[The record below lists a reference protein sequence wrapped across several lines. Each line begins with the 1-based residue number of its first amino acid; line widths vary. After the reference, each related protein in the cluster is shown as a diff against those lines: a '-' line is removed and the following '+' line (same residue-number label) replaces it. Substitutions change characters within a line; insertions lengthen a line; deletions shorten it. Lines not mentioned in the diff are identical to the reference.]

1 MPLQIIRQDITKM
14 QVDAI
19 VNTTNQ
25 EMIGYNGVDLAV
37 HTVAG
42 PELDKFCRELT
53 PLGLGTAKIT
63 PAFNLPCKYI
73 IHTSGPVWE
82 GGDNGE
88 TELLV
93 SCYNECLK
101 LAKENNCETVA
112 FPLISSGAYG
122 YPKDK
127 VLKIAISTISTFLF
141 DNEMTV
147 YLLVYDKKSY
157 ELSEKLFS
165 GIESYID
172 DNYARRYAGR
182 FFNAAFSREKRLS
195 EEVDYSRAMSYECM
209 SAPCT
214 QEDYSPAPCSV
225 GSTPKQS
232 LEDFI
237 KLDESF
243 ALKLIKLI
251 DAKGISDVQCY
262 KKANVS
268 KQTWHKLMTDKHY
281 KPNKKTAI
289 SFAVALELS
298 LDETQNLL
306 SSVGFILSDSNLFDV
321 IIKYCLENEI
331 YDVFEIDSALFK
343 YDQETLF
350 SKV

>member
-14 QVDAI
+14 RVDAI
-19 VNTTNQ
+19 VNTTNE
-25 EMIGYNGVDLAV
+25 EMIGYSGVDLAV
-37 HTVAG
+37 HNAAG
-42 PELDKFCRELT
+42 PDLDEFCGALT

-63 PAFNLPCKYI
+63 PAFNLPCKYV
-73 IHTSGPVWE
+73 IHTSGPVWH
-82 GGDNGE
+82 GGNNGE
-88 TELLV
+88 TELLI

-127 VLKIAISTISTFLF
+127 VLKIAMGTISTFLF
-141 DNEMTV
+141 ENEMTV

-157 ELSEKLFS
+157 ELSEQLFS
-165 GIESYID
+165 GIKSYID
-172 DNYARRYAGR
+172 DNYVERYAGG
-182 FFNAAFSREKRLS
+182 FFNATFYREKRLS
-195 EEVDYSRAMSYECM
+195 AEADYSRAMADKCL
-209 SAPCT
+209 SAPCIE
-214 QEDYSPAPCSV
+214 EDYAPTPCSI
-225 GSTPKQS
+225 GSVPKQS

-243 ALKLIKLI
+243 ALKLVKLI
-251 DAKGISDVQCY
+251 DAKGISDVECY

-306 SSVGFILSDSNLFDV
+306 SSVGFILSDSSLFDV

-350 SKV
+350 STI